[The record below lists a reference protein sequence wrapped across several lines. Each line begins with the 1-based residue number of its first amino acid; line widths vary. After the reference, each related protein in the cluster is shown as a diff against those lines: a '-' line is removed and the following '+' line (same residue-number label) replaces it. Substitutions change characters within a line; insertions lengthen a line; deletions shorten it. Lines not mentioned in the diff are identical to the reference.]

1 MNIIL
6 DKQPKIEQFNIHLD
20 LITLKGR
27 FAIAIIL
34 AKIAKI
40 CDSSNLHFSS
50 FFRQNININ

>member
-34 AKIAKI
+34 AKRAKI

-50 FFRQNININ
+50 FFRQNFNIN